1 MVRLC
6 NTFTARRNVTLSIL
20 LALDPT
26 FVAAFAAESAEAGPE
41 YIVEP
46 GTEAVAIL
54 ALDAM
59 VVVLGTIV
67 AAESG

>member
-1 MVRLC
+1 M
-6 NTFTARRNVTLSIL
+6 
-20 LALDPT
+20 ALDPT